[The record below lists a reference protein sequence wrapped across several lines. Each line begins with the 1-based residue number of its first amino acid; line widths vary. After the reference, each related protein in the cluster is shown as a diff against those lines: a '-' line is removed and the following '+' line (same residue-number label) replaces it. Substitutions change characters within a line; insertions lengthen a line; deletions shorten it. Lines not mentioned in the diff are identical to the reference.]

1 MFSGAFPPKPPAD
14 IPSVNLASDE
24 LKEYFRLSLG
34 TLHPKEEEKKVLE
47 WTLVLPARVL
57 PTGVWYLYL
66 SHLVVQ
72 MPRSLCSLGLEQL
85 IDTYR
90 PSSQTLDLAL

>member
-1 MFSGAFPPKPPAD
+1 MLSGAFPPKSPAD
-14 IPSVNLASDE
+14 VPPVNLASDE
-24 LKEYFRLSLG
+24 LNECFRLSLG
-34 TLHPKEEEKKVLE
+34 TLHPKQEEEEAFE

-72 MPRSLCSLGLEQL
+72 MSRSLCCLGLEQL
-85 IDTYR
+85 IDT
-90 PSSQTLDLAL
+90 